1 MCGGSWP
8 VPAECD
14 MSEVSPSLSHPL
26 CKRSDQSC
34 SCQPMPQPGQ
44 HQILNPLSEARDP
57 TYILMDTRVFF
68 CCTTTETPRISSYQS
83 FLAKSCGGSVVD
95 TMQIIKSLETI
106 QEGICYYKNIKKR
119 PHTEDWMGLPEN
131 ALFKWHT

>member
-1 MCGGSWP
+1 MAVPCRAGRGAGGLMWP
-8 VPAECD
+8 
-14 MSEVSPSLSHPL
+14 
-26 CKRSDQSC
+26 CKC
-34 SCQPMPQPGQ
+34 KC
-44 HQILNPLSEARDP
+44 ILGSQRKRQGLPNKSGSGELGG
-57 TYILMDTRVFF
+57 LMDTRIFF

-131 ALFKWHT
+131 ALFKSHT